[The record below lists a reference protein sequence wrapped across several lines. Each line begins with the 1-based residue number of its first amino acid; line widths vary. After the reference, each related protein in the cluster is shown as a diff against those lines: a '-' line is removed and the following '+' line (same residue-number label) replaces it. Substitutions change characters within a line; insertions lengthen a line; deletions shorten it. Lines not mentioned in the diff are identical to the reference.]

1 MANRILYSSG
11 RIVFIQLILVIG
23 FCALLGRLIY
33 LQIYQDIFLDDQ
45 VFSRLDSQYSLLAP
59 RGKILD
65 RNDRVLAMDV
75 KGYSVGIDL
84 KKFIYQKDTVIL
96 LSEVLDKNPSDLT
109 SVLINKS
116 SGFIEIRR
124 NINYETKE
132 KLKNKKIPGIYFRE
146 NLRRSYPER
155 NISSHVVGLTDIDR
169 KGIQGVELVFHNELQ
184 GEIGSFTG
192 IKGSKNTKL
201 EGNRVEATPGK
212 DIKLTIDLNIQSIA
226 YHELDKK
233 IKETNAEAGSIVVV
247 EPSSGNILGLVNY
260 PSFDPTDRRNLD
272 DMGRLRNRATIDVFE
287 PGSVMKP
294 LAMSAII
301 ESEKIDISEKVDT
314 SPGWIEFEGF
324 KTSDF
329 RDYGILN
336 LSKIISLS
344 SNVGMVKL
352 CENQDLRHLIN
363 FYKKFGIGRFPT
375 SIMIPAREGFLPHE
389 SSFTLRDK
397 VSSCYGY
404 GMTLSALQIA
414 QAYSVFANEGNFVEL
429 NLFEDHSFGEDYK
442 ERVIKTETNKIIV
455 DMLVETVNSIGGTA
469 SKARLKDYI
478 VAGKTGTAK
487 ETLDEETT
495 YTSTFAGFV
504 PAQEPEF
511 LAVIVL
517 HGLSGEDYSGGR
529 VSAPLFSDIMKQVL
543 LLKDLKI

>member
-1 MANRILYSSG
+1 M
-11 RIVFIQLILVIG
+11 
-23 FCALLGRLIY
+23 
-33 LQIYQDIFLDDQ
+33 
-45 VFSRLDSQYSLLAP
+45 
-59 RGKILD
+59 
-65 RNDRVLAMDV
+65 
-75 KGYSVGIDL
+75 
-84 KKFIYQKDTVIL
+84 
-96 LSEVLDKNPSDLT
+96 
-109 SVLINKS
+109 
-116 SGFIEIRR
+116 
-124 NINYETKE
+124 
-132 KLKNKKIPGIYFRE
+132 
-146 NLRRSYPER
+146 
-155 NISSHVVGLTDIDR
+155 
-169 KGIQGVELVFHNELQ
+169 
-184 GEIGSFTG
+184 
-192 IKGSKNTKL
+192 
-201 EGNRVEATPGK
+201 
-212 DIKLTIDLNIQSIA
+212 TIDLNIQSIA

-389 SSFTLRDK
+389 
-397 VSSCYGY
+397 
-404 GMTLSALQIA
+404 LSLI
-414 QAYSVFANEGNFVEL
+414 
-429 NLFEDHSFGEDYK
+429 H
-442 ERVIKTETNKIIV
+442 I
-455 DMLVETVNSIGGTA
+455 
-469 SKARLKDYI
+469 
-478 VAGKTGTAK
+478 
-487 ETLDEETT
+487 
-495 YTSTFAGFV
+495 
-504 PAQEPEF
+504 
-511 LAVIVL
+511 
-517 HGLSGEDYSGGR
+517 
-529 VSAPLFSDIMKQVL
+529 
-543 LLKDLKI
+543 

>member
-1 MANRILYSSG
+1 M
-11 RIVFIQLILVIG
+11 
-23 FCALLGRLIY
+23 GRLIY

-65 RNDRVLAMDV
+65 RNDHVLAMDV

-84 KKFIYQKDTVIL
+84 KKFTYHKDSIIL
-96 LSEVLDKNPSDLT
+96 LSEVLDKDPSDLT

-116 SGFIEIRR
+116 SGFIEISR
-124 NINYETKE
+124 NIDYETKE
-132 KLKNKKIPGIYFRE
+132 KLKNRKIPGIYFRE

-169 KGIQGVELVFHNELQ
+169 EGIQGVELVFHNELK
-184 GEIGSFTG
+184 GEKGSFIG
-192 IKGSKNTKL
+192 IKGSKNIKL
-201 EGNRVEATPGK
+201 EGNRVEAIPGK

-247 EPSSGNILGLVNY
+247 EPSSGDILGLVNY

-301 ESEKIDISEKVDT
+301 ESEKIDISVKVDT

-429 NLFEDHSFGEDYK
+429 NLFEDHSFGEEYK